1 MVAWLDFLSF
11 VVFLDEKFLL
21 NPGWICKYL
30 PAQITLPSHCYAEF
44 LLLQIVLR
52 AIFSSVCCS
61 NVLLIAW
68 TLLKGLH
75 LARFKLAA
83 FKGSGRWQIKMSFA
97 FPETLRKCLTS
108 ALSSTFRCVFW
119 TVVREGRTRPSPSLM
134 LEWKKLF
141 VLVALMKRCS

>member
-1 MVAWLDFLSF
+1 MVSMMMMTMCTAYSVQHEAMAEVWVIKMNVTMLRTWWLDFLSF

-44 LLLQIVLR
+44 LHLQIVLR

-68 TLLKGLH
+68 TLMKDLH

-97 FPETLRKCLTS
+97 FP
-108 ALSSTFRCVFW
+108 
-119 TVVREGRTRPSPSLM
+119 
-134 LEWKKLF
+134 
-141 VLVALMKRCS
+141 